1 MTVGHVNTARKTYA
15 TVFN

>member
-1 MTVGHVNTARKTYA
+1 MTLGHVNTARKTYA